1 MYKSVPSFCRSSSLQ
16 DGRVPPSSS
25 VDTALHPHHVSRSLT
40 SISRCTSSLGYS
52 SRSSPL
58 HSLSSLLPYQY
69 PKNFQSALATLCTK
83 AGYASLHHSIALG
96 ADLLTCRVL
105 GIPLVLVPAV
115 GQTRTA
121 NMLLL
126 CPRAYMMQ
134 MRERIVGRYGNTI
147 TFAPTL
153 PDPLCVECLHHIRR
167 RISHGRDG

>member
-58 HSLSSLLPYQY
+58 HSLSSLLQY

-105 GIPLVLVPAV
+105 GITLVKVPAA
-115 GQTRTA
+115 GKTRTT
-121 NMLLL
+121 NLLLL
-126 CPRAYMMQ
+126 CPRACMMQ
-134 MRERIVGRYGNTI
+134 IMEAIVGRLVT
-147 TFAPTL
+147 
-153 PDPLCVECLHHIRR
+153 PLHPHQPYLIPFV
-167 RISHGRDG
+167 